1 MNGGLKMT
9 KYFIGYLALITFSA
23 GCVTKGEGNRMK
35 ASINALQIL
44 VKEIQSGLNQR
55 KVREVEIQRKA
66 ERSTRELRKVISQA
80 TSVLRRSSADIG
92 VQISNIRSNIQKLT
106 GKTEVL
112 EKDLL
117 ALKNKYSTDKKHL
130 DERLHEVSEGKKRI
144 CKILI
149 PAVPQE
155 AYALAR
161 KQLTESK
168 FGCSLKM
175 FRAFLKDHPRDTR
188 AGHAQYWI
196 GEVFFMQKK
205 NQQAIV
211 EFQRVRELYPKS
223 EKADDALLKLAYCFE
238 RIGAY
243 DDAIDFLKLLLR
255 KHRRS
260 PLRKEAKDKIK
271 ALRKKRKA
279 R

>member
-1 MNGGLKMT
+1 MA
-9 KYFIGYLALITFSA
+9 KYITGYLSILLLVT
-23 GCVTKGEGNRMK
+23 GCVTKGEGNRMR
-35 ASINALQIL
+35 ASINGLQVL
-44 VKEIQSGLNQR
+44 VREIQSGLNQR
-55 KVREVEIQRKA
+55 KVREVEIQRQA
-66 ERSTRELRKVISQA
+66 EKRTRELRKVISQA

-92 VQISNIRSNIQKLT
+92 VQISDIRTSIQKLT
-106 GKTEVL
+106 GRLEVA

-117 ALKNKYSTDKKHL
+117 SLKSQYSTDKKSL
-130 DERLHEVSEGKKRI
+130 DARLHEVSEGKKRI
-144 CKILI
+144 CEILI
-149 PAVPQE
+149 PTVPQE
-155 AYALAR
+155 AYTLAR

-168 FGCSLKM
+168 FDCALKM
-175 FRAFLKDHPRDTR
+175 FRAFIKDYPRDNR

-196 GEVFFMQKK
+196 GEVFFLQKK

-223 EKADDALLKLAYCFE
+223 EKTDDALLKLAYCFE

-243 DDAIDFLKLLLR
+243 DDAVDFLKLLLK

-260 PLRKEAKDKIK
+260 PLRQEAKDKIK
-271 ALRKKRKA
+271 ELKKKRKT